1 MLVYSLRIICRTF
14 KDGEF
19 CRSEHEFES
28 LFVEIEIPNQHNI
41 ISGVI
46 YRHPKTQLRSML
58 DFVHNTVDRINK
70 ENKYCLLLGDFNI
83 DLLKFDSHPGSEE
96 FTNTLGSFSF
106 HPQILKPTRITHHS
120 ATLIDNIFFNSL
132 EHHTISGNIL
142 SGITDHLPN
151 FIIIN
156 KFSALPKNVK
166 IYKRDY
172 SNLDKDALAS
182 ELSSIDWNEVF
193 VSDSE
198 ATNVNTLFQSF
209 YSRITEVIDKHVPVR
224 KLTRKEIKSLS
235 KPWVTFGIKTTIRV
249 KQKLYEKYLKSGNSY
264 YLTKYKYYRNKVSSL
279 IKHSKQEYYND
290 YFKTNSKNIRNIW
303 KGIKQLI
310 TLKPRGVNLI
320 SKISHNNQ
328 TITDPK
334 AIANA
339 FNKHFSNIGER
350 LAGNMPDAEIETLD
364 FTGLAQP
371 NSFCLSPETTIE
383 IEEEISN
390 LNSSKAVRPFS
401 IPVYLI
407 KLLKTYLSIPLET
420 IFNLSFN
427 SGCVPDH
434 RSK

>member
-1 MLVYSLRIICRTF
+1 
-14 KDGEF
+14 
-19 CRSEHEFES
+19 
-28 LFVEIEIPNQHNI
+28 
-41 ISGVI
+41 
-46 YRHPKTQLRSML
+46 ML

-96 FTNTLGSFSF
+96 LTNTLGSFSF

-249 KQKLYEKYLKSGNSY
+249 KQKLYEKYLKSGNTY

-310 TLKPRGVNLI
+310 TLKPRGVNLM
-320 SKISHNNQ
+320 SKISHINQ

-350 LAGNMPDAEIETLD
+350 LAGNMPDAEI
-364 FTGLAQP
+364 
-371 NSFCLSPETTIE
+371 
-383 IEEEISN
+383 
-390 LNSSKAVRPFS
+390 
-401 IPVYLI
+401 
-407 KLLKTYLSIPLET
+407 
-420 IFNLSFN
+420 
-427 SGCVPDH
+427 
-434 RSK
+434 